1 MIPTNSHG
9 PAFPVS
15 ARTYDCVVWICRCS
29 VWPCLTVACVLSCW
43 VEQEAGED
51 DNESKVTFE
60 TLPVYTGTPRR
71 LLFFQ
76 ESGKQHILKVA
87 IVTLMRKASHG
98 SLSPCLL
105 LTASCECW
113 CPCPQTGST

>member
-1 MIPTNSHG
+1 MIPTDLHG
-9 PAFPVS
+9 LAFPVS
-15 ARTYDCVVWICRCS
+15 IRMFDCVVWICRCS

-76 ESGKQHILKVA
+76 ESGKQHILTPAYRHLNEKKRH
-87 IVTLMRKASHG
+87 THG
-98 SLSPCLL
+98 SLSPYLL
-105 LTASCECW
+105 LTRLL
-113 CPCPQTGST
+113 